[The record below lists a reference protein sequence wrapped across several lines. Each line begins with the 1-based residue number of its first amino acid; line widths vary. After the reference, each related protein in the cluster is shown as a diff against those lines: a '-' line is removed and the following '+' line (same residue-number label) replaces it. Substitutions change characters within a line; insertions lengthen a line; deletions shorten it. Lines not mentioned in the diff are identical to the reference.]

1 LICVAR
7 VDGPF
12 AIALVQAKLGGAGIW
27 SSVDMFHM
35 ATNHSHYAVAFGGA
49 KIEVLE
55 YDAEEAAALLED
67 GPPLVCSVLR
77 GWCAQCC
84 AAGVHCWQY
93 SFSFNA
99 VPVQAPSPHI
109 FSATRRRP
117 DWSKRGNGPRMG
129 WTLLRAAATLNPW

>member
-1 LICVAR
+1 MSRLICVAR

-55 YDAEEAAALLED
+55 RDAEEAAALLED
-67 GPPLVCSVLR
+67 GPPLVCSGLR
-77 GWCAQCC
+77 GWRALLAIFFFFQCSAC
-84 AAGVHCWQY
+84 
-93 SFSFNA
+93 
-99 VPVQAPSPHI
+99 PSP
-109 FSATRRRP
+109 FAVYLQRTTSKTRVEQ
-117 DWSKRGNGPRMG
+117 
-129 WTLLRAAATLNPW
+129 AV